1 MGNQQQQ
8 QQQDADE
15 GAVTKVTMG
24 VLDNIHIGGVTELM
38 ITTLDA
44 GFLTEPR
51 NEFTFANYGISSS
64 LSDHTPHPFTCALLA
79 AHNTVGMYQNGRQ
92 IHGGS
97 GGNGMITLDS
107 SVGNEFSHE
116 VGHNYGLGHYVGG
129 FNGSVHRPGDEI
141 NSSWGWDSQTNVFT
155 PNFASVNNGLDSCL
169 PKEIDDRCQSAF
181 DGRFQFGKDA
191 MAGGFPAWGSNRYT
205 MYTPNSAKKIQ
216 NFLEGKA
223 VFDPLSLTGFSKYD
237 SGTQQMKKFINDQNN
252 QKVPRLYRVPVTTLV
267 GYYDPNYSVRN
278 LESYIYPAMH
288 GAYGFVYNDDSTT
301 TTADD
306 STAGCQLIVTT
317 SNNGALVF
325 NLYTFIDSEEMNK
338 FHVNIATDDEPYE
351 AKVNC
356 QNKVLAIRALE
367 GPNSAEPP
375 LTYTV
380 TGVPF
385 PIDENNNDIPS
396 EVPSERPSEGPSK
409 GPSAGLSEGT
419 PSDRPSSIPSWIPS
433 ALPSNS
439 PSVHPSSLPIDED
452 CKDDNDK
459 IKLTSQDQNMNCA
472 RIEKKGLCKDKVE
485 NEGDKTA
492 ADFCKSCGCGE
503 DPCKDDNDRIKLTS
517 QDQNWNCARI
527 EKKGLCKDKVE
538 NEGDKTA
545 ADFCKSCGC
554 GQ

>member
-1 MGNQQQQ
+1 MG
-8 QQQDADE
+8 
-15 GAVTKVTMG
+15 
-24 VLDNIHIGGVTELM
+24 
-38 ITTLDA
+38 
-44 GFLTEPR
+44 
-51 NEFTFANYGISSS
+51 
-64 LSDHTPHPFTCALLA
+64 
-79 AHNTVGMYQNGRQ
+79 
-92 IHGGS
+92 
-97 GGNGMITLDS
+97 
-107 SVGNEFSHE
+107 
-116 VGHNYGLGHYVGG
+116 
-129 FNGSVHRPGDEI
+129 
-141 NSSWGWDSQTNVFT
+141 GWDSQTNVFT

-181 DGRFQFGKDA
+181 DGRFQFGTDS
-191 MAGGFPAWGSNRYT
+191 MAGGWPAWGSNRYT
-205 MYTPNSAKKIQ
+205 MYTPYSAKIIQ

-223 VFDPLSLTGFSKYD
+223 VFDPLSSTGFSKYD
-237 SGTQQMKKFINDQNN
+237 SGTQRMKKFINDQNN
-252 QKVPRLYRVPVTTLV
+252 QKVPRLYRVPVTTVV

-325 NLYTFIDSEEMNK
+325 NLSTFIDSDVMNK

-356 QNKVLAIRALE
+356 QKKVLAIRALE

-419 PSDRPSSIPSWIPS
+419 PSDRPSWIPSESPSNSPSIHPSIHPSSLPSVDPSESPSVSPSPLPSSSPSSNPSLRPSTSPSSSPSEGPSQFPSESPSTSPSGRPSSIPSWIPS

-452 CKDDNDK
+452 CKDDNDR

-492 ADFCKSCGCGE
+492 AEFCKSCGCGE
-503 DPCKDDNDRIKLTS
+503 VPCKDDNDKIKLTS

-554 GQ
+554 GED

>member
-1 MGNQQQQ
+1 MG
-8 QQQDADE
+8 
-15 GAVTKVTMG
+15 
-24 VLDNIHIGGVTELM
+24 
-38 ITTLDA
+38 
-44 GFLTEPR
+44 
-51 NEFTFANYGISSS
+51 
-64 LSDHTPHPFTCALLA
+64 
-79 AHNTVGMYQNGRQ
+79 
-92 IHGGS
+92 
-97 GGNGMITLDS
+97 
-107 SVGNEFSHE
+107 
-116 VGHNYGLGHYVGG
+116 
-129 FNGSVHRPGDEI
+129 
-141 NSSWGWDSQTNVFT
+141 T
-155 PNFASVNNGLDSCL
+155 PNFSSSETGNEQWVADQRQ
-169 PKEIDDRCQSAF
+169 PAY
-181 DGRFQFGKDA
+181 DGRFQFGKDS
-191 MAGGFPAWGSNRYT
+191 MAGGSPAWGSNRYT

-216 NFLEGKA
+216 SFLERKA
-223 VFDPLSLTGFSKYD
+223 VFDPSSSTGFSKYD
-237 SGTQQMKKFINDQNN
+237 ATTKQMKEFINHSNN
-252 QKVPRLYRVPVTTLV
+252 QKVPRLYRVPVTTVV

-325 NLYTFIDSEEMNK
+325 NLSTFIDSDVMNK

-351 AKVNC
+351 AKVYC
-356 QNKVLAIRALE
+356 QDTVLAIRALE

-396 EVPSERPSEGPSK
+396 EGPSK

-419 PSDRPSSIPSWIPS
+419 PSDRPSSIPSWIPSESPSNSPSIHPSSLPSVDPSESPSVSPSPLPSSSPSSNPSLRPSTSPSSSPSEGPSQFPSESPSTSPSGRPSSIPSWIPS

-459 IKLTSQDQNMNCA
+459 IKLTSQDQNWNCA

-503 DPCKDDNDRIKLTS
+503 VPVPAPTPSPLDEDCKDDNDKIKLTS